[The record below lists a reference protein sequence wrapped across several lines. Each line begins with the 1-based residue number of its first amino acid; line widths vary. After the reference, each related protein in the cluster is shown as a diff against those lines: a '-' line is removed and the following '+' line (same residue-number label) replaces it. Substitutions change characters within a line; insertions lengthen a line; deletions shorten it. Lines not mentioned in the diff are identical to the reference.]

1 MELATMSKVL
11 GRFLFALFAG
21 LVPATQPFSAP
32 RDRAAVALPA
42 GVYARKSGAPNQ
54 AGGDAVTIERGEKG
68 GYRVVCAFWNERPV
82 EFDAELF
89 AAGKDREG
97 ATAYFL
103 DMRPRAPHP
112 EKRGLPA
119 GATHLAARVSW
130 RETRDGVWLDFEP
143 ADKAW
148 LDERKPAMGMST
160 PELRELLRQALA
172 AGAFGDPIQLYRKH
186 AL

>member
-1 MELATMSKVL
+1 MSKVL

-21 LVPATQPFSAP
+21 LVPATQPFHAP
-32 RDRAAVALPA
+32 RDRAAVVLPS
-42 GVYARKSGAPNQ
+42 GVYRLASGGPNQ
-54 AGGDAVTIERGEKG
+54 AGGDAVTIERGGNG

-82 EFDAELF
+82 DFDAELF

-103 DMRPRAPHP
+103 DLRPRAPHP

-119 GATHLAARVSW
+119 GATHLAVRVSW
-130 RETRDGVWLDFEP
+130 RETRDGVRLDFEP

-148 LDERKPAMGMST
+148 LDERKPSLEMTT
-160 PELRELLRQALA
+160 PGLRELLRQALA
-172 AGAFGDPIQLYRKH
+172 AGAFGEPIQLRRTRGP
-186 AL
+186 